1 MDRQIARLAKKEQCL
16 EALLDGL
23 AARGLVYLHI
33 LVLQFTCVDRHG
45 RGAALATHSRGE
57 SMKTGNFAVI
67 ATMRCVR
74 SVSGALLI
82 CLTAITLFCGG
93 AATAQTF
100 RGTILGTVTDSTGA
114 SIAGAAVAVKNV
126 NTGLS
131 RTVSSSDDGT
141 YSVPELPIG
150 TYSVTV
156 EKTGF
161 KQAVVTGLQV
171 EVSREL
177 RADVALQPGEVSQK
191 IEVTGDEL
199 PQVESTSNVLGGIIE
214 SKIVTNL
221 PVNGRDYQ
229 KLIFLV
235 PGVTGSPDQITD
247 SPGSYGVFSVNGA
260 RGRSNN
266 FLLDGT
272 DMNDGYRN
280 DPAINEA
287 GVFGTPATIL
297 PVEAIAELRVASNF
311 EAEYGRSAGGVI
323 NVVTKSGTNQ
333 WHGSG
338 LEFFRN
344 TALNAR
350 NYFNQVPEPQQP
362 FHSNQFGGS
371 LGGPIVKDKTFFF
384 ADYEAMRETGKEAS
398 PACVPTAA
406 DFSTATANL
415 GGAANINPVI
425 AKLLALNPW
434 PQPTD
439 PNTDCLAAGSG
450 SNAALATPFSNRV
463 DSAIVKIDHSF
474 NPSNLLTG
482 RYYIGD
488 SDQSFPLALVGG
500 GLLPNYNTVTPTR
513 VQLISL
519 SYVSTITPTI
529 VNEARLGWN
538 RFAEGF
544 FPQDGNFD
552 PASIG
557 LNTGVT
563 KQNFGLPIIT
573 VSNLAQLGADKGDP
587 RQRVDTNWH
596 YIDNVSWTAGKHDI
610 KFGYEFRRTSVSQIF
625 NRRFRGSLD
634 FEDSKTNSAFE
645 NFLLGIPDGG
655 KQYAGDTNRNT
666 FENSYAGYFQD
677 SIHVSRRF
685 VLNLGLRYDYYGIIQ
700 EKKGQF
706 THVDPTTGDLNL
718 VGNSRLYQPDYNN
731 WAPRVSVAWDLTGK
745 GTSVVR
751 AGYGVFYD
759 AFSQDFFLG
768 HLPFGTSFDPG
779 PAYSPLN
786 GITVADAVGQ
796 LDQNGPVFQISGPMP
811 DAFGVDPKVRTPYM
825 QNFNLN
831 FQQQLGKK
839 TVFQLG
845 YVGSN
850 GHKLF
855 RFRDIN
861 QPSQEQIT
869 SADLACGCIAS
880 ARALPTGLFYVYWME
895 SGGNSTYNSLQASLR
910 VNDWHGLTSTL
921 NYNWSHSIDD
931 SSDGDDF
938 VQNAA
943 QPTDSTRPET
953 NRGNS
958 NFDVRNRLT
967 WNFIYNFPNRK
978 GSWSRLTDGWGVNG
992 IVTVQSGQP
1001 FHLVFSEDD
1010 FDGSGQFFPK
1020 PDVVGPI
1027 VYHTRDPNNFLDL
1040 SAFMVP
1046 CTPVASGFDGAATSC
1061 VPGSRHFGNL
1071 GRNSLLGPNFRQLDF
1086 SIFKN
1091 TPITERLKMELRLEA
1106 YNLINHPNFANPYLP
1121 AFFADG
1127 APNGFDSTGHAVGSL
1142 ALGVTGD
1149 VGIGYPYLGSGGPRS
1164 LQVAVKFMF

>member
-1 MDRQIARLAKKEQCL
+1 MQKQNFEETVIMGCVRTFKMISMLC
-16 EALLDGL
+16 L
-23 AARGLVYLHI
+23 AAI
-33 LVLQFTCVDRHG
+33 VLFTCAG
-45 RGAALATHSRGE
+45 
-57 SMKTGNFAVI
+57 
-67 ATMRCVR
+67 
-74 SVSGALLI
+74 
-82 CLTAITLFCGG
+82 ITS
-93 AATAQTF
+93 AQTF
-100 RGTILGTVTDSTGA
+100 RGTILGTVTDTSGS
-114 SIAGAAVAVKNV
+114 SIAGAAVVVKNT

-131 RTVSSSDDGT
+131 RTVTTSEDGA

-156 EKTGF
+156 EKAGF
-161 KQAVVTGLQV
+161 KQGVVTGLQV
-171 EVSREL
+171 EVSSER
-177 RADVALQPGEVSQK
+177 RADVTLQPGEVSQK

-199 PQVESTSNVLGGIIE
+199 PQVESTSNVLGGIVE
-214 SKIVTNL
+214 SKVVTNL

-235 PGVTGSPDQITD
+235 PGVSGSPDQITD

-323 NVVTKSGTNQ
+323 NVVTKSGSNQ
-333 WHGSG
+333 WHGSAF
-338 LEFFRN
+338 EFFRN
-344 TALNAR
+344 TDLNAR

-362 FHSNQFGGS
+362 FHNNQFGGS
-371 LGGPIVKDKTFFF
+371 LGGPIIHDKTFFF
-384 ADYEAMRETGKEAS
+384 LDYEAMRETGKEAS

-406 DFSTATANL
+406 DFATATASI
-415 GGAANINPVI
+415 GGSANINPVI

-439 PNTDCLAAGSG
+439 PSTDCLADGSG
-450 SNAALATPFSNRV
+450 TNAALATPFSNRV

-500 GLLPNYNTVTPTR
+500 GLLPNYNTFTPTR

-519 SYVSTITPTI
+519 SYVSTITPSI

-544 FPQDGNFD
+544 FPQDRNFD

-557 LNTGVT
+557 LNTGVS

-573 VSNLAQLGADKGDP
+573 VANLAQLGADKGNP

-596 YIDNVSWTAGKHDI
+596 YIDNVSWKAGKNDI
-610 KFGYEFRRTSVSQIF
+610 KFGFEFRRTSISQIF
-625 NRRFRGSLD
+625 NRRFRGGLD
-634 FEDSKTNSAFE
+634 FPDLAS
-645 NFLLGIPDGG
+645 FLQGIPDEGT
-655 KQYAGDTNRNT
+655 QYAGDTNRNT
-666 FENSYAGYFQD
+666 FQNSYSAYVQD
-677 SIHVSRRF
+677 SIHLHRKF
-685 VLNLGLRYDYYGIIQ
+685 VLNLGLRYDYYGIAQ

-706 THVDPTTGDLNL
+706 TSVDPTTGDLSL
-718 VGNSRLYQPDYNN
+718 VGPGRLYQPDYNN
-731 WAPRVSVAWDLTGK
+731 WAPRVSVAWDLTGR
-745 GTSVVR
+745 GTSVLR
-751 AGYGVFYD
+751 AGYGIFYD
-759 AFSQDFFLG
+759 AISQDAFLG

-786 GITVADAVGQ
+786 GITVASAAGTP
-796 LDQNGPVFQISGPMP
+796 LDPNTPVFQVTGFMP
-811 DAFGVDPKVRTPYM
+811 DAFGIDPKIRTPYM

-831 FQQQLGKK
+831 FQQQIAKK
-839 TVFQLG
+839 IVFQIG

-850 GHKLF
+850 GHKLL

-861 QPSQEQIT
+861 QPSHEQIT
-869 SADLACGCIAS
+869 SADLACNCIAS
-880 ARALPTGLFYVYWME
+880 TRALSTNLFYIYWQE
-895 SGGNSTYNSLQASLR
+895 SGGNSTYNSMQTSLR

-931 SSDGDDF
+931 SSDSDDF

-943 QPTDSTRPET
+943 QPTDSTQPET

-978 GSWSRLTDGWGVNG
+978 GSWSRLTDGWGLNG

-1001 FHLVFSEDD
+1001 FHLIFSEDD
-1010 FDGSGQFFPK
+1010 FDGSGQFFAK

-1027 VYHTRDPNNFLDL
+1027 VYHQRDPNNFLDL
-1040 SAFMVP
+1040 SAFAVP
-1046 CTPVASGFDGAATSC
+1046 CTPVATGFDGTAATC
-1061 VPGSRHFGNL
+1061 TPGTRHFGNL
-1071 GRNSLLGPNFRQLDF
+1071 GRNSLLGPNFRQFDF

-1091 TPITERLKMELRLEA
+1091 TAITERLKLELRFEA
-1106 YNLINHPNFANPYLP
+1106 YNLLNHPNFANPYLP
-1121 AFFADG
+1121 NFFADG
-1127 APNGFDSTGHAVGSL
+1127 APNGFDTSGRAKGSL

-1164 LQVAVKFMF
+1164 LQLAAKFIF

>member
-1 MDRQIARLAKKEQCL
+1 MKTRNIEESVMTGCVRIYKS
-16 EALLDGL
+16 ALVVAL
-23 AARGLVYLHI
+23 AAT
-33 LVLQFTCVDRHG
+33 VL
-45 RGAALATHSRGE
+45 L
-57 SMKTGNFAVI
+57 FASAVN
-67 ATMRCVR
+67 
-74 SVSGALLI
+74 
-82 CLTAITLFCGG
+82 
-93 AATAQTF
+93 AQTF
-100 RGTILGTVTDSTGA
+100 RGTILGTVTDSSGA
-114 SIAGAAVAVKNV
+114 AIAGAAVAVKNV

-131 RTVSSSDDGT
+131 RTVSTSEDGT

-150 TYSVTV
+150 TYTVTV
-156 EKTGF
+156 EKAGF
-161 KQAVVTGLQV
+161 KQGVVSGLQV
-171 EVSREL
+171 EVSSQL
-177 RADVALQPGEVSQK
+177 RADVALQTGEVSQR

-199 PQVESTSNVLGGIIE
+199 PQVESTSNVLGGIVE
-214 SKIVTNL
+214 SKVVTNL

-235 PGVTGSPDQITD
+235 PGVSGSPDQITD

-323 NVVTKSGTNQ
+323 NVVTKSGSNQ
-333 WHGSG
+333 LHGSFF
-338 LEFFRN
+338 EFFRN
-344 TALNAR
+344 TDLNAR

-362 FHSNQFGGS
+362 FHNNQFGGS
-371 LGGPIVKDKTFFF
+371 LGGPIIRDKTFFF
-384 ADYEAMRETGKEAS
+384 VDYEGMRETGKEAS
-398 PACVPTAA
+398 PACVPTTA
-406 DFSTATANL
+406 DFAAATANI
-415 GGAANINPVI
+415 GGAGNINPIIV
-425 AKLLALNPW
+425 KLLALNPW
-434 PQPTD
+434 PQATD
-439 PNTDCLAAGSG
+439 PSKDCLADGG
-450 SNAALATPFSNRV
+450 GTNAALATPFSNRV

-474 NPSNLLTG
+474 NSNNLLTG

-500 GLLPNYNTVTPTR
+500 GLLPNYNTLTPTR

-519 SYVSTITPTI
+519 SYVSTLTPSI

-544 FPQDGNFD
+544 FPQDRTFD

-557 LNTGVT
+557 LNTGVS
-563 KQNFGLPIIT
+563 KQNFGLPIIN
-573 VSNLAQLGADKGDP
+573 VANLAQLGADKGDP
-587 RQRVDTNWH
+587 RQRVDSNWH
-596 YIDNVSWTAGKHDI
+596 YIDNVSWKAGKHDI
-610 KFGYEFRRTSVSQIF
+610 KFGYEFRRTSISQIF
-625 NRRFRGSLD
+625 NRRFRGNLK
-634 FEDSKTNSAFE
+634 FEDNFDSSGNLINTALE
-645 NFLLGIPDGG
+645 NFLMGIPDSGF
-655 KQYAGDTNRNT
+655 QYAGDTNRNT
-666 FENSYAGYFQD
+666 SENSYSGYVQD
-677 SIHVSRRF
+677 SIHVNRRF
-685 VLNLGLRYDYYGIIQ
+685 VVNLGLRYDYYGIIQ

-706 THVDPTTGDLNL
+706 TLVDPTTGGLSL
-718 VGNSRLYQPDYNN
+718 TGPARLYQPDYNN
-731 WAPRVSVAWDLTGK
+731 WAPRVSAAWDLTGK
-745 GTSVVR
+745 GASVVR
-751 AGYGVFYD
+751 AGYGIFYD
-759 AFSQDFFLG
+759 AYSQDMFMG
-768 HLPFGTSFDPG
+768 HLPFGTFFDPG

-786 GITVADAVGQ
+786 GITVS
-796 LDQNGPVFQISGPMP
+796 NISGSQLVPGDSVFPFVSSMP
-811 DAFGVDPKVRTPYM
+811 DAFGVDPHIRTPYM
-825 QNFNLN
+825 QNYNLN
-831 FQQQLGKK
+831 FQQQIGKK

-850 GHKLF
+850 GHKLL

-861 QPSQEQIT
+861 QPTQTQIDA
-869 SADLACGCIAS
+869 ADLACNCITS
-880 ARALPTGLFYVYWME
+880 IRALPSSLFYIYWME
-895 SGGNSTYNSLQASLR
+895 SGGNSTYNSMQASLR
-910 VNDWHGLTSTL
+910 VNDWHGLSSTL

-967 WNFIYNFPNRK
+967 WNFIYNFPNPSAMK
-978 GSWSRLTDGWGVNG
+978 KLTNGWGLNG

-1027 VYHTRDPNNFLDL
+1027 VYHQHDPNNFLDL
-1040 SAFMVP
+1040 TAFAVP
-1046 CTPVASGFDGAATSC
+1046 CTVAPGTFDGFADTC
-1061 VPGSRHFGNL
+1061 TPGTRHFGNL
-1071 GRNSLLGPNFRQLDF
+1071 GRNSLLGPNFRQMDF

-1091 TPITERLKMELRLEA
+1091 TPITERLKMELRFEA
-1106 YNLINHPNFANPYLP
+1106 YNLFNHPNFANPYLP
-1121 AFFADG
+1121 NFFADG
-1127 APNGFDSTGHAVGSL
+1127 APNGFDSNGRAVGSL

-1149 VGIGYPYLGSGGPRS
+1149 VGIGYPFLGSGGPRS
-1164 LQVAVKFMF
+1164 LQIAAKFIF